1 MLFIDLCIKKNYK
14 RLSVMYSQISREK
27 KNHSFFFFLF
37 FFLAEK
43 KIFIHQPLTRNRS
56 SIDVGQGETTK
67 SDLEHQGQIW

>member
-1 MLFIDLCIKKNYK
+1 
-14 RLSVMYSQISREK
+14 MYSQISREK
-27 KNHSFFFFLF
+27 KNHSFFFFLFF

-67 SDLEHQGQIW
+67 SDLEHQG

>member
-27 KNHSFFFFLF
+27 KKKIIVF

>member
-1 MLFIDLCIKKNYK
+1 MLCTLKF
-14 RLSVMYSQISREK
+14 QEK
-27 KNHSFFFFLF
+27 KKKIIVFFFLF